1 MIYTLTLNPAID
13 YVVRLP
19 ALREGET
26 NRATSA
32 EVQFGGKGI
41 NVSCI
46 LRELGAETTA
56 LGFAAGFTGEALT
69 AYLAERA
76 IPSDFIRLPAELTR
90 INVKLKTQVVGR
102 EETEINAAGPAIPQE
117 AIRALLDKLDTLTEG
132 DFLVLAGSIPPS
144 LPQDFYHR
152 IMERLNGRGIHF
164 AVDAEGEALTAVL
177 PHRPFLIKPNRAELE
192 GLAGHSLSTED
203 ALVSAAEALR
213 RAGARNVLIS
223 LGGDGA
229 LLLEEFGG
237 IHRVPAAHVTPLN
250 TVGAGDSMVAG
261 FLAGYMTGR
270 TTDTA
275 RRYEYA
281 LRLGIAAG
289 GATAACEGLADGP
302 SILALME

>member
-19 ALREGET
+19 ALREGAT

-76 IPSDFIRLPAELTR
+76 IPSDFIRLSAGLTR
-90 INVKLKTQVVGR
+90 INVKLKTQAVGR
-102 EETEINAAGPAIPQE
+102 EETEINAAGPTIPQE
-117 AIRALLDKLDTLTEG
+117 AIRELLGKLDTLAEG

-144 LPQDFYHR
+144 LPQNLYRR
-152 IMERLNGRGIHF
+152 IMERLDGRGIRF
-164 AVDAEGEALTAVL
+164 AVDAEGEALNAVL
-177 PHRPFLIKPNRAELE
+177 PYRPFLIKPNRAELE
-192 GLAGHSLSTED
+192 GLAGHPLPTED
-203 ALVSAAEALR
+203 DLVTAAEALR

-229 LLLEEFGG
+229 LLLEELGG
-237 IHRVPAAHVTPLN
+237 IHRAPAAHVTPVN

-261 FLAGYMTGR
+261 FLAGYMTESA
-270 TTDTA
+270 TDPVQK
-275 RRYEYA
+275 YEYA
-281 LRLGIAAG
+281 LQLGIAAG
-289 GATAACEGLADGP
+289 GATAASEGLADGP